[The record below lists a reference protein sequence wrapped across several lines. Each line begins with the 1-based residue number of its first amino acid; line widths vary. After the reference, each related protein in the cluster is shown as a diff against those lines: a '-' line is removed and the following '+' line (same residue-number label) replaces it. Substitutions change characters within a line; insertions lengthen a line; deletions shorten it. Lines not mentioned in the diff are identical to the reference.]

1 MARYVAALVV
11 VFAVVFGCRSIQ
23 KKAVL
28 TKGGTVTKKQPARQ
42 RKAGQRKK
50 QKKEGKVSELVR
62 GEEPVA
68 VPQPPPKPTKIQAVT
83 KEAEEQMRRLLEGKM
98 TQDRVLKL
106 LSLHYMKSGIS
117 AYREGDLVRAEREL
131 KHAVRLWPSNIKAL
145 DWLSQVQMML
155 DKSAG
160 TVKSVAQWLKD
171 TREVLIQQKQH
182 ELERDY
188 RAARRFLN
196 EGDYERAVEMIN
208 RCLEHLRW
216 WPYRLARRHDLEK
229 TLQNMLSE
237 TKDKMRRAKEE
248 EFRRMLDKSRK
259 LAAREEQRRREE
271 EVAKIE
277 RMLAR
282 ARDAMYRL
290 NWKQARRL
298 LEEVLDKDP
307 ENEAAKRLLRQVRD
321 LKTKVRATFINRDTR
336 EQRLWTRLLNDAA
349 QVPYNDYYKFPDRD
363 FWLNVVCQRELGI
376 AVGEEREPEEVKRI
390 KRKLQ
395 TETMSIDFADTPL
408 KDVISSIQDMTGLNI
423 VIDPNI
429 DATQTITLKL
439 DNVLLKDALE
449 LICKQLDLQYGFRES
464 VIWIGQKGERMEKL
478 VLEIYN
484 VSDIVAQLTN
494 WKEPDIKILNPEE
507 AAGPGGG
514 PGIGAEEEE
523 EEGEWGIDA
532 LVELIKRAIGEERA
546 EAEGCSIEPHR
557 GQIVVVNT
565 PDVHRQIRRVLDRL
579 RQSFGVFVYIEV
591 RFITITQALLEDIG
605 IDYRGLANGA
615 QWIPVVPPPAMLTNM
630 TGGTDPGMTN
640 RNPGAGREV
649 WLARVQ
655 HDWQDVYAG
664 TGFDRPPDAGLWL
677 QGTWIDPFQLNAII
691 HARFEDLNTHEM
703 TAAAI
708 TASNRQRVYIA
719 VLNQRAYIA
728 DYDTSGMGG
737 MTPVEVAEPVVK
749 NFQEGIVIGVRPIVS
764 TDRRYVTINVRATYS
779 HLMGPRISTIMVN
792 IGTTSSVVVSD
803 AIEVPEIGID
813 RVFTSVTVPDG
824 GTILLG
830 GFRECFK
837 RKNTYSIPIFGSI
850 PIIGWVFR
858 STGWVKVRRDVLMLL
873 TARILI
879 LRDEEKALFG
889 EQAVKPK

>member
-11 VFAVVFGCRSIQ
+11 VFAVALGCRSAQ
-23 KKAVL
+23 KKAVP
-28 TKGGTVTKKQPARQ
+28 TKGETVAKKQPAGQ
-42 RKAGQRKK
+42 QKAGQ
-50 QKKEGKVSELVR
+50 QKKEEKVPELVR
-62 GEEPVA
+62 GEQPITG
-68 VPQPPPKPTKIQAVT
+68 PQPPAKPTKIQAVT
-83 KEAEEQMRRLLEGKM
+83 KEAEELMRKLLEGKM

-117 AYREGDLVRAEREL
+117 AYQEGDLVRAEREL

-160 TVKSVAQWLKD
+160 TVKSVAQWLKN

-237 TKDKMRRAKEE
+237 AKDKMRRAKEE
-248 EFRRMLDKSRK
+248 EFRRILDKSRK
-259 LAAREEQRRREE
+259 LAAREEARRQQEE
-271 EVAKIE
+271 AAKVE

-290 NWKQARRL
+290 NWKQARRI
-298 LEEVLDKDP
+298 LEEVLDKNP
-307 ENEAAKRLLRQVRD
+307 ENEAAKRLLEQVRS
-321 LKTKVRATFINRDTR
+321 LKAKVRWTFINRDMK

-349 QVPYNDYYKFPDRD
+349 QVPYNDYYRFPDRD

-376 AVGEEREPEEVKRI
+376 AVGKEQEPEEVKRI

-395 TETMSIDFADTPL
+395 TETISIDFADTPL
-408 KDVISSIQDMTGLNI
+408 KDAISSIQDMTGLNI

-484 VSDIVAQLTN
+484 VSDIVAQLTH

-514 PGIGAEEEE
+514 GGFGGEEEEE
-523 EEGEWGIDA
+523 EEGEWGIEP
-532 LVELIKRAIGEERA
+532 LVELIKKAIGEERA

-565 PDVHRQIRRVLDRL
+565 PSVHRQIRRVLDRL
-579 RQSFGVFVYIEV
+579 RQSFGIFVYIEV
-591 RFITITQALLEDIG
+591 RFITVTQALLEDIG

-615 QWIPVVPPPAMLTNM
+615 QWIPVVPPPAMMTNLS
-630 TGGTDPGMTN
+630 GGTDPGITN

-664 TGFDRPPDAGLWL
+664 TGFDRPVDAGLWL
-677 QGTWIDPFQLNAII
+677 QGTWIDPFQLNAIM

-737 MTPVEVAEPVVK
+737 MTPVEVAEPVIK

-792 IGTTSSVVVSD
+792 IGTTAQVILQD

-813 RVFTSVTVPDG
+813 RVYTSVTVPDG

-837 RKNTYSIPIFGSI
+837 RKNTYTIPIFGSI
-850 PIIGWVFR
+850 PVIGWVFR

>member
-1 MARYVAALVV
+1 MARYAAALVLILSV
-11 VFAVVFGCRSIQ
+11 GVGCRVLQNVVMPAKREAVSKKQDTERQ
-23 KKAVL
+23 K
-28 TKGGTVTKKQPARQ
+28 GTKKVP
-42 RKAGQRKK
+42 
-50 QKKEGKVSELVR
+50 EIVR

-68 VPQPPPKPTKIQAVT
+68 APQPALKPTKIEAVT
-83 KEAEEQMRRLLEGKM
+83 KEAEELMRKLLAGKM

-160 TVKSVAQWLKD
+160 TVKSIAQWLRD

-196 EGDYERAVEMIN
+196 EGDYERAVEMIK

-229 TLQNMLSE
+229 TLQDMLSE
-237 TKDKMRRAKEE
+237 AKDKMRRAKEE

-259 LAAREEQRRREE
+259 LAAREEQRRRQEE
-271 EVAKIE
+271 EAKIE

-282 ARDAMYRL
+282 ARDAIYRL

-298 LEEVLDKDP
+298 LEQVLDKDP
-307 ENEAAKRLLRQVRD
+307 ENETAKRLLQQVRN
-321 LKTKVRATFINRDTR
+321 LRAKVRATLINRDMK

-349 QVPYNDYYKFPDRD
+349 QVPYNDYYRFPDRD

-376 AVGEEREPEEVKRI
+376 SVGKEEEPEQVKRI

-408 KDVISSIQDMTGLNI
+408 RDVISSIQDMTGLNI
-423 VIDPNI
+423 VIDPNV

-449 LICKQLDLQYGFRES
+449 LICKQLDLQYGFREG

-484 VSDIVAQLTN
+484 VSDIVAQLPQ

-514 PGIGAEEEE
+514 GGGAGWGEEEEE
-523 EEGEWGIDA
+523 EEGEWGIEP
-532 LVELIKRAIGEERA
+532 LVELIKKAIGEERA

-565 PDVHRQIRRVLDRL
+565 PSVHRQIRRVLDRL

-605 IDYRGLANGA
+605 IEYRGLANGA
-615 QWIPVVPPPAMLTNM
+615 QWIPVVPPPAMMDNM
-630 TGGTDPGMTN
+630 TGGTDAGITN

-649 WLARVQ
+649 WLSRIQ
-655 HDWQDVYAG
+655 HDWQDLYAG

-677 QGTWIDPFQLNAII
+677 QGTWIDPFQLNAIM

-737 MTPVEVAEPVVK
+737 MTPTEVAEPVVK

-779 HLMGPRISTIMVN
+779 HLMGPRISTIIVN
-792 IGTTSSVVVSD
+792 IGTTSAVVISD

-813 RVFTSVTVPDG
+813 RIYTSVTVPDG

-850 PIIGWVFR
+850 PIIGWLFR

-889 EQAVKPK
+889 EQAVKPR